1 MSTVRLTDNEGTL
14 LALVRRAQPI
24 TAYEIARVYDASP
37 VSNFNT
43 SKGKIYPLVKRL
55 KQVGLLVGETVE
67 GDRRGTERL
76 SSTQEGD
83 AALRDWLL
91 EQRPTH
97 VLLEDPLRTQVQSFD
112 LLTRGE
118 RLDWIAAARAALEDK
133 LVKLEAYAEMVEVPF
148 HDLVHDNAVSSVEA
162 RLAWLDRVRVRVEG
176 DRQEGPGATRAP
188 DPSA

>member
-1 MSTVRLTDNEGTL
+1 MSTARLTDNEGTL

-55 KQVGLLVGETVE
+55 KQVGLLAGETVE

-76 SSTQEGD
+76 SSTPEGD
-83 AALRDWLL
+83 AALCQWLM
-91 EQRPTH
+91 ERRPNH
-97 VLLEDPLRTQVQSFD
+97 ALLEDPLRTQVQSFD
-112 LLTRGE
+112 LLTPRE
-118 RLDWIAAARAALEDK
+118 RLDWIASARAALQEK
-133 LVKLEAYAEMVEVPF
+133 LEELEAYGKLVEVPF
-148 HDLVHDNAVSSVEA
+148 HDLVHDNAVSSVLT
-162 RLAWLDRVRVRVEG
+162 RLAWLDRVRQRVESEQQKG
-176 DRQEGPGATRAP
+176 SGAMHAP

>member
-55 KQVGLLVGETVE
+55 KQLGLLTGAAVE

-76 SSTQEGD
+76 SSTPAGD
-83 AALRDWLL
+83 EALRGWLL
-91 EQRPTH
+91 DRRGPH
-97 VLLEDPLRTQVQSFD
+97 ILLEDPLRTQVQSFD
-112 LLTRGE
+112 LLTRHE
-118 RLDWIAAARAALEDK
+118 RLDWIASARAALEDK
-133 LVKLEAYAEMVEVPF
+133 LAELAAYADTVDVPY
-148 HDLVHDNAVSSVEA
+148 HELVHDNAVSSVTA
-162 RLAWLDRVRVRVEG
+162 RLAWLDRVRQRVE
-176 DRQEGPGATRAP
+176 RE
-188 DPSA
+188 